1 VELTGIEVILG
12 AVRALD
18 AGVIDLPAL
27 GQLVYGADLTPLT
40 DLLNTDTDE
49 G

>member
-18 AGVIDLPAL
+18 AGVIDLSTL
-27 GQLVYGADLTPLT
+27 WQLVKGADLSSLT
-40 DLLNTDTDE
+40 DLLKSDDDE

>member
-1 VELTGIEVILG
+1 MELTGIEVLLG

-18 AGVIDLPAL
+18 AGVIDLPTL
-27 GQLVYGADLTPLT
+27 WQLVKGADLSPLT
-40 DLLNTDTDE
+40 GLLKSDDDE